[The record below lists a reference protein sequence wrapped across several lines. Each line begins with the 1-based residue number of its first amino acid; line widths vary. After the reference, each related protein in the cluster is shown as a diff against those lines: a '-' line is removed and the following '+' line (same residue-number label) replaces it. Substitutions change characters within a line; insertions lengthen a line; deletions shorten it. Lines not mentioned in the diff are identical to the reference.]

1 MARRVPMRTAAATA
15 VASLSRLTGYRA
27 GKLRANE
34 LLAEARLSLFA
45 IDQLSFPPPPSLAG
59 SMVTRETPAHCR
71 APRNETRSVCFQ
83 PGFKPRLH
91 HPLYKYDATS
101 ELD

>member
-1 MARRVPMRTAAATA
+1 
-15 VASLSRLTGYRA
+15 
-27 GKLRANE
+27 
-34 LLAEARLSLFA
+34 
-45 IDQLSFPPPPSLAG
+45 
-59 SMVTRETPAHCR
+59 MVTRETPAHCP

-91 HPLYKYDATS
+91 YPLYKYDATS